1 VFANGILREMFRG
14 EVTGDWR
21 KLELDD
27 LYSLPNIRMIR
38 AWHILHMREKKC
50 VHGFG
55 MRS

>member
-1 VFANGILREMFRG
+1 MFANGILREMFRG